1 MGGVVFDIKR
11 FAVHDGPGI
20 RTTVFLKGC
29 PLRCRWCHNPES
41 LEASPCELPK
51 TYHIGT
57 STFTEME
64 TVGREMSVE
73 ELMREL
79 RKEKVFMDES
89 GGGVTFS
96 GGEPLFQPAFLKEM
110 LMACKAEGM
119 HTVVDTSGYA
129 ASTVL
134 DSILP
139 FTDLFLFDL
148 KIIDTEIHSHW
159 TGVGNSII
167 LANFDRLISAGA
179 RVRVR
184 IPLIPGVIAAPKV
197 QKEGTAPDRTSVLE
211 ITVQNQQLPGAQVLC
226 NNELLA
232 AANQN
237 VVLAASANRNGDLAA
252 PETENLNAIYHFL
265 EPYRDR
271 LDGIDLLPFHN
282 TAAHK
287 YERLGLRY
295 VFRNC

>member
-73 ELMREL
+73 ELMHEL

-237 VVLAASANRNGDLAA
+237 VVLAASANRNGVLAA
-252 PETENLNAIYHFL
+252 SETENLNAIYHFL

>member
-1 MGGVVFDIKR
+1 MAGVVFDIKR

-73 ELMREL
+73 ELMHEL

-96 GGEPLFQPAFLKEM
+96 GGEPLFQPVFLKEM

-119 HTVVDTSGYA
+119 HTAVDTSGYA
-129 ASTVL
+129 SSSVL
-134 DSILP
+134 DSIAP

-148 KIIDTEIHSHW
+148 KIIDSEIHSYW

-184 IPLIPGVIAAPKV
+184 IPLIPGVTVAPEV
-197 QKEGTAPDRTSVLE
+197 KEDENEPNLSFASEHTKARTGGPE
-211 ITVQNQQLPGAQVLC
+211 DKITETG
-226 NNELLA
+226 
-232 AANQN
+232 
-237 VVLAASANRNGDLAA
+237 ASAS
-252 PETENLNAIYHFL
+252 ENLNAIYHFL
-265 EPYRDR
+265 EPYRDH

-287 YERLGLRY
+287 YKRLGMRY
-295 VFRNC
+295 VFENC

>member
-41 LEASPCELPK
+41 LEASPCELPR

-110 LMACKAEGM
+110 LMVCKVEGM
-119 HTVVDTSGYA
+119 HTAVDTSGYA
-129 ASTVL
+129 SSSVL
-134 DSILP
+134 DSITP

-148 KIIDTEIHSHW
+148 KIIDSEIHSHW

-184 IPLIPGVIAAPKV
+184 IPLIPGV
-197 QKEGTAPDRTSVLE
+197 T
-211 ITVQNQQLPGAQVLC
+211 
-226 NNELLA
+226 
-232 AANQN
+232 
-237 VVLAASANRNGDLAA
+237 AA
-252 PETENLNAIYHFL
+252 PETENLNAIYRFL

-287 YERLGLRY
+287 YKRLGMRY
-295 VFRNC
+295 MFDNY

>member
-1 MGGVVFDIKR
+1 MMGIVFDIKR

-41 LEASPCELPK
+41 MEASPCRLPK
-51 TYHIGT
+51 TYQVGT
-57 STFTEME
+57 STFTETE
-64 TVGREMSVE
+64 AVGSEMSVE

-79 RKEKVFMDES
+79 RKEKVFMEES

-96 GGEPLFQPAFLKEM
+96 GGEPLFQPSFLKEM
-110 LMACKAEGM
+110 LMACKAEHI

-129 ASTVL
+129 SSTAL
-134 DSILP
+134 DSVIP

-148 KIIDTEIHSHW
+148 KIIDSELHLHW

-184 IPLIPGVIAAPKV
+184 IPLIPGLTVAV
-197 QKEGTAPDRTSVLE
+197 EEKELGADRVRTETPEPAHAGSGPPSVS
-211 ITVQNQQLPGAQVLC
+211 
-226 NNELLA
+226 
-232 AANQN
+232 
-237 VVLAASANRNGDLAA
+237 ASG
-252 PETENLNAIYHFL
+252 NLDAMFNFL

-271 LDGIDLLPFHN
+271 LDGIDLLPFHS

-287 YERLGLRY
+287 YERLGLHNEFKGHKSLSSDMLKSLREKY
-295 VFRNC
+295 NR